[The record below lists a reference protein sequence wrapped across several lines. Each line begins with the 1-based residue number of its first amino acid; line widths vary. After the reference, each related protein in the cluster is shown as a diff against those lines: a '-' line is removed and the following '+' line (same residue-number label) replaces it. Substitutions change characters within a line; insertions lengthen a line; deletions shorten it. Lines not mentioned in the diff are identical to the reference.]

1 MLNTRF
7 IQRKIRLI
15 PQDLEILKNLADLNF
30 NEVAKDLYR
39 YSTVQL
45 LLMKIIGRAIDI
57 NEHLIGELAT
67 AKIGA
72 PVTYRETF
80 IKLKDLGV
88 LPAKFAEQIAE
99 SAGFRNAIVHEY
111 NNLDKYIV
119 YKTIGEA
126 VIQYTKY
133 CGYILRFFSR
143 YSSKK

>member
-1 MLNTRF
+1 MLNIRF
-7 IQRKIRLI
+7 VQRKITLI
-15 PQDLEILKNLADLNF
+15 RQDLESLKDLADLSF
-30 NEVAKDLYR
+30 NELAKDLYR

-72 PVTYRETF
+72 PVTYKETF
-80 IKLKDLGV
+80 LKLKDLDV
-88 LPAKFAEQIAE
+88 LPARFAKQIAE

-133 CGYILRFFSR
+133 CGYILKFFSK
-143 YSSKK
+143 SKK